1 MMISENLPVHVGI
14 IMDGNGRWAKEQ
26 GKPRTFG
33 HSEGVRTAKRIAKA
47 ANDMGI
53 KYLSLYTFSTEN
65 WKRSETEVSFLMQLI
80 RMHLKAEYDFYRE
93 NNIKVVHTGD
103 LKRLPQAVQEEI
115 REVERLTSGF
125 TGMTANLVINY
136 GGRDEIVRAVNRLMA
151 EGCGEITEQLLS
163 GAMDQPEI
171 PDPDLI
177 IRTGG
182 ELRLSN
188 FLLWESAYS
197 EFYFS
202 NKYWPQW
209 QGEDLEEAVK
219 AYCSRSRR
227 FGAVQEGTKCQT

>member
-1 MMISENLPVHVGI
+1 MHIGI
-14 IMDGNGRWAKEQ
+14 IMDGNGRWAKER

-47 ANDMGI
+47 ASDMGV

-65 WKRSETEVSFLMQLI
+65 WKRSETEVKFLMQLLKK
-80 RMHLKAEYDFYRE
+80 HLREQFSFYRE
-93 NNIKVVHTGD
+93 NNIRVVHSGSLD
-103 LKRLPQAVQEEI
+103 RLPEIVQKEI
-115 REVERLTSGF
+115 VDVEDLTKDF

-136 GGRDEIVRAVNRLMA
+136 GGRDEIVRAVKKLRDQG
-151 EGCGEITEQLLS
+151 ESEITEEKLS
-163 GAMDQPEI
+163 AAMDHPEI

-197 EFYFS
+197 ELYFS
-202 NKYWPQW
+202 KKYWPDW
-209 QGEDLEEAVK
+209 QEEDLKEALE
-219 AYCSRSRR
+219 AFASRSRR
-227 FGAVQEGTKCQT
+227 YGGVTETK